1 MVGWTGLVDTGDGGG
16 GGEGPARAS
25 GRAQFMFGILSPRRI
40 NSPNKHRT
48 KDQPTNHPLPP
59 MQQSP
64 LMVMRVRGADA
75 GGWWC
80 SC

>member
-1 MVGWTGLVDTGDGGG
+1 MDGWLDGLVDTGEGEGGG
-16 GGEGPARAS
+16 GPAS

-40 NSPNKHRT
+40 NSPNKHRP

-59 MQQSP
+59 MQSP
-64 LMVMRVRGADA
+64 LMVMRVRGA